1 MRAIL
6 PAEPAAADLCVDITA
21 GAKKTI
27 SKTTSQTDK
36 ECRCCGKTGH
46 VFADCKMKD
55 KECSVCG
62 KVGHLKA
69 MCRSAGGGELV
80 FSIDDYQLR
89 MFRLSVVISTVD
101 LLILW

>member
-46 VFADCKMKD
+46 LFADCKMKD

-62 KVGHLKA
+62 MVGHLKA
-69 MCRSAGGGELV
+69 TCRSAGGGETFFPV
-80 FSIDDYQLR
+80 S
-89 MFRLSVVISTVD
+89 
-101 LLILW
+101 